1 LHLPKNT
8 QDWAAVQTGKKQWSL
23 TFFETRKETDIGLE
37 MLPDEIILS
46 LTNQWPC
53 RDLQIKTLS
62 ALLSV

>member
-1 LHLPKNT
+1 M
-8 QDWAAVQTGKKQWSL
+8 
-23 TFFETRKETDIGLE
+23 GLE

-62 ALLSV
+62 ALLSVCVPIANARMFTEFM

>member
-1 LHLPKNT
+1 
-8 QDWAAVQTGKKQWSL
+8 VQTGKKQWSL
-23 TFFETRKETDIGLE
+23 TFFETRKETDMGLE